1 MSGVWSRISL
11 CTCLCMGGPPNPDS
25 LCPEPML
32 PTSSLNPRSLCLSTH
47 SCVRMPSSARDSEHA
62 AVTSR
67 PGKAQDSGPAWC
79 IFLFLLASTLWT
91 PGPHPPLYYCPHYQV
106 HATPPPGGNMSFRK
120 GDPVEVSA
128 LTAIRGLQEMPGGP
142 VKGSQSLP
150 DSRDACPH
158 PCP

>member
-1 MSGVWSRISL
+1 MPFHPLL
-11 CTCLCMGGPPNPDS
+11 CRDA
-25 LCPEPML
+25 
-32 PTSSLNPRSLCLSTH
+32 
-47 SCVRMPSSARDSEHA
+47 SSAQDSEYA

-67 PGKAQDSGPAWC
+67 PGKVQGSDPAWC

-91 PGPHPPLYYCPHYQV
+91 PGPHPPPLYYSPHCRV
-106 HATPPPGGNMSFRK
+106 HTTPLPGGNMSFRK

-150 DSRDACPH
+150 DKQQRCTPTPMSLKFIPKVMQTKKTPGICKSKQRGGPTSH
-158 PCP
+158 PLGRASFI